1 MKQRTSANKPGYKAD
16 IADNYRNNRNVFFEI
31 QGKEKCFTLSITEKS
46 FLFGSRLTTSV
57 CVTFFFLMDVMTL
70 KFNIPK
76 MTKLMREGEQL
87 SGSKASLI
95 KPSAAKQKKGSHG

>member
-1 MKQRTSANKPGYKAD
+1 MKQRTSANKPGYKAE
-16 IADNYRNNRNVFFEI
+16 IADNYRSNQNVFFEI
-31 QGKEKCFTLSITEKS
+31 QGKEKCFTLSITAKKFS
-46 FLFGSRLTTSV
+46 FWQQTDHKCV
-57 CVTFFFLMDVMTL
+57 CDFFFLMDVMTL

-95 KPSAAKQKKGSHG
+95 KSSAAKQKKGSHG